1 MNAGIPAK
9 GAPGAAT
16 RSAGRLQT
24 IAILAVTAIVV
35 GVGAIAF
42 GGGGIT
48 TDPGITMGSTGT
60 APAVGGRLP
69 DFTAQLP
76 DGTKVSLASLAGKPL
91 WLTFGAS
98 WCPDC
103 RSEAPDVQ
111 AVYQK
116 YKDQGLQLVAIF
128 EESGADITAYSG
140 RAGLTFPILVDE
152 NGVLRNAYRAL
163 GLPTH
168 YFVSADGV
176 IREVRIGGIHPDE
189 MDRAVLGI
197 LN

>member
-1 MNAGIPAK
+1 MQTIAVLAGTVLVIAVAAIALGGGTKDPRITMD
-9 GAPGAAT
+9 GPGAAP
-16 RSAGRLQT
+16 
-24 IAILAVTAIVV
+24 V
-35 GVGAIAF
+35 
-42 GGGGIT
+42 
-48 TDPGITMGSTGT
+48 
-60 APAVGGRLP
+60 VGGRLP

-103 RSEAPDVQ
+103 RSEAPDVE

-116 YKDQGLQLVAIF
+116 YKAQGLQLVAIF
-128 EESGADITAYSG
+128 EESGADITGYAG

-152 NGVLRNAYRAL
+152 NGVLRNAFRAL

-168 YFVSADGV
+168 YFVGADGV

-189 MDRAVLGI
+189 MDHAVLGI

>member
-1 MNAGIPAK
+1 M
-9 GAPGAAT
+9 
-16 RSAGRLQT
+16 QT
-24 IAILAVTAIVV
+24 IAVLAGTVLVIAVA
-35 GVGAIAF
+35 AIAL
-42 GGGGIT
+42 GGAGA
-48 TDPGITMGSTGT
+48 TDPGITTGGTGT
-60 APAVGGRLP
+60 APVAGGRLP

-76 DGTKVSLASLAGKPL
+76 DGTKVSLSSLAGKPL

-103 RSEAPDVQ
+103 RSEAPDVE

-116 YKDQGLQLVAIF
+116 YKGQGLQLVAIF
-128 EESGADITAYSG
+128 EESGADITAYAG

-168 YFVSADGV
+168 YFVGADGV